1 MNRIRRRALARGFAF
16 ALAAAVGSVR
26 AAPAEVEARKIES
39 LIRYV
44 ELQPEIRFVRNDS
57 AYTALQAGRF
67 LRGKLQAMGDGVST
81 ARQFIEQIAT
91 RSSTSGK
98 PYTVTQSDGRSV
110 PAAQF
115 LGDELARIERGV

>member
-1 MNRIRRRALARGFAF
+1 MNRIRRRALARGWVLAW
-16 ALAAAVGSVR
+16 AAAVGSVR